1 MGVPRDMRRV
11 MFHFMVKTSWR
22 KSTFGGLP
30 CCGLVTQNLAD
41 FQVPFSLQILI
52 FSYFL
57 LPLIF
62 VFLWLVSIVGEES
75 EVELVGN

>member
-30 CCGLVTQNLAD
+30 CCGPCGLVTQNLAD

-62 VFLWLVSIVGEES
+62 VFLWLVSIVGGER
-75 EVELVGN
+75 VK

>member
-1 MGVPRDMRRV
+1 MGVPRDMRRD

-57 LPLIF
+57 LPLILYF
-62 VFLWLVSIVGEES
+62 YGLFRLWGEES